1 MANNDYVCCSVY
13 AGKFKCLVL
22 SGTFL
27 YFYYSYSKSYLFTI
41 KHKIYQA
48 QKRKKDLLYVM
59 TEPLKAPINVSVKVP
74 GDKV

>member
-1 MANNDYVCCSVY
+1 MTTY
-13 AGKFKCLVL
+13 AVVSMIQM
-22 SGTFL
+22 SGLIRTFL